1 MKTHIVVLTIMLAN
15 LMLCVRT
22 YTQDT
27 VSGLSQKGALALI
40 RAVNTSEASVF
51 AAKRQYGPLEALL
64 SRGAFLGHQSAP
76 TATDSVT
83 ASLKE
88 NYRLSVV
95 ASADGQH
102 YAIQLVPTAG
112 CAVAFF
118 SSETAVIYTASA
130 LGCPQIGAVSD
141 R

>member
-40 RAVNTSEASVF
+40 RAVNASEASVF
-51 AAKRQYGPLEALL
+51 AAKRQYAPLEALL

-76 TATDSVT
+76 TA
-83 ASLKE
+83 
-88 NYRLSVV
+88 Y
-95 ASADGQH
+95 G
-102 YAIQLVPTAG
+102 
-112 CAVAFF
+112 
-118 SSETAVIYTASA
+118 
-130 LGCPQIGAVSD
+130 
-141 R
+141 